1 MNILYRS
8 AHSSHT
14 HRSSAVTIGNFDGVH
29 RGHSAVLRRLVALA
43 RARDL
48 TPTVVTFD
56 PSPKAYFAHMRGSA
70 LPTQI
75 MPLRD
80 KVAVLRELG
89 IEQVLVLPFDAAL
102 ASMPAEDFVHT
113 ILHEGLNTE
122 VLMVGD
128 DFRFG
133 AQRKGDFALLERLQS
148 RYGYELENM
157 HSVVHEGERISSSLI
172 RSHLAQG
179 DIATATD
186 LLGHALTL
194 SGHVIYGQQLGRTIG
209 FPTINLKMPQHIATQ
224 GIYAVRVRL
233 SGAPERELYGAAS
246 IGVRPSVTSNG
257 QCWCE
262 VYLLD
267 FDQQVYGQ
275 LACVTVH
282 HKIRDEAK
290 FDSFEALMSA
300 ITTDVAQ
307 VRAYFQS

>member
-1 MNILYRS
+1 MKILYRS
-8 AHSSHT
+8 ARSS
-14 HRSSAVTIGNFDGVH
+14 SSPCPSAVTIGNFDGVH
-29 RGHSAVLRRLVALA
+29 RGHSEVLRCLVDLA
-43 RARDL
+43 RAHDL
-48 TPTVVTFD
+48 TPTVVTFA
-56 PSPKAYFAHMRGSA
+56 PSPKTYFAHMRGSA
-70 LPTQI
+70 PPTQI

-89 IEQVLVLPFDAAL
+89 IEQVVVLPFDAAL
-102 ASMPAEDFVHT
+102 ANMPAEAFVRG
-113 ILHEGLNTE
+113 ILHEGLNTQ

-133 AQRKGDFALLERLQS
+133 AQRKGDFALLQALQTQ
-148 RYGYELENM
+148 YGYELQNL
-157 HSVVHEGERISSSLI
+157 HSVLHEGERISSSLI

-179 DIATATD
+179 DISAATD

-194 SGHVIYGQQLGRTIG
+194 SGHVIHGQQLGRTIG

-224 GIYAVRVRL
+224 GIYAVSVRL

-246 IGVRPSVTSNG
+246 IGVRPSVKSNG

-267 FDQQVYGQ
+267 FDEQVYGQ

-290 FDSFEALMSA
+290 FDSFEALMAA
-300 ITTDVAQ
+300 ITSDVAQ
-307 VRAYFQS
+307 VRAYFQH